1 MGQMEAYFF
10 LFGIIVVLG
19 HFFRASSIPIALIFV
34 ATGILISF
42 LPFFPKLNLDPDITL
57 KFFLPLLLYE
67 ASAFSSWRD
76 IKKNFRPIALL
87 SIGHVIFITVL
98 VALVIH
104 TLIPQLGWPLSFI
117 LGAVVS
123 PPDDLVIFSIAE
135 NIRIPDR
142 VFTILEGEAM
152 FNDAAALILFRFA
165 LVALLTH
172 EFSVIHATLT
182 FVAIMVGET
191 VYGLLLGNLIGQIRQ
206 RFSNTGIHIIASL
219 LTPFLAYIPMVKLG
233 GSGIVA
239 TAITGFIIGNQYSI
253 RFTSEFRLT
262 SQAIWPALAFALQ
275 SILFL
280 LIGSNIRDIVEG
292 ISSIPIGTIM
302 LYALSVTTVVI
313 VGRFIWEFITVSL
326 VPKVWSRLLGKKNT
340 RLPWQYLFL
349 ISWAGM
355 RGSIS
360 LAAVLSVPFLPLMIN
375 GVNPRDL
382 IIFLVCCVIIT
393 TLILQ
398 GLTLPW
404 FINMMG
410 VDKHGQQE
418 EYNEHLAEISAKI
431 KMTKSALQWLKDYRT
446 GIKNNPEL
454 LEEVKIYIKQYKI
467 HLRQLKDSLLKHDVE
482 TLQHSDI
489 EEAHQKI
496 FVLSQIIEIEREE
509 LLKMWRLEKIKLST
523 RNKLMAKLDHQIQ
536 NIASI

>member
-1 MGQMEAYFF
+1 
-10 LFGIIVVLG
+10 
-19 HFFRASSIPIALIFV
+19 
-34 ATGILISF
+34 
-42 LPFFPKLNLDPDITL
+42 
-57 KFFLPLLLYE
+57 
-67 ASAFSSWRD
+67 
-76 IKKNFRPIALL
+76 
-87 SIGHVIFITVL
+87 
-98 VALVIH
+98 
-104 TLIPQLGWPLSFI
+104 
-117 LGAVVS
+117 
-123 PPDDLVIFSIAE
+123 
-135 NIRIPDR
+135 
-142 VFTILEGEAM
+142 
-152 FNDAAALILFRFA
+152 
-165 LVALLTH
+165 
-172 EFSVIHATLT
+172 
-182 FVAIMVGET
+182 
-191 VYGLLLGNLIGQIRQ
+191 
-206 RFSNTGIHIIASL
+206 
-219 LTPFLAYIPMVKLG
+219 
-233 GSGIVA
+233 
-239 TAITGFIIGNQYSI
+239 
-253 RFTSEFRLT
+253 
-262 SQAIWPALAFALQ
+262 
-275 SILFL
+275 
-280 LIGSNIRDIVEG
+280 
-292 ISSIPIGTIM
+292 M

-313 VGRFIWEFITVSL
+313 VGRFIWEFITVSF